1 MLESIGSQTVG
12 HYWQLNNNNYMDM
25 DVWVVSSLTIMTGV
39 THKSAFLLDVY
50 LGSGTA
56 SS

>member
-25 DVWVVSSLTIMTGV
+25 DVWVVSSLTVMTGV

-50 LGSGTA
+50 LGSGTT